1 MTDSR
6 EHGPHIWRT
15 RACMDCGK
23 RVYTAEVCR
32 DDILD
37 MMKYVE
43 ILNHIR
49 AIDNILE
56 GKNDKR
62 S

>member
-1 MTDSR
+1 
-6 EHGPHIWRT
+6 
-15 RACMDCGK
+15 MDCGK
-23 RVYTAEVCR
+23 RVYAAEVCR
-32 DDILD
+32 ADIQD

-43 ILNHIR
+43 ILGHIR

-56 GKNDKR
+56 GKNDER

>member
-1 MTDSR
+1 
-6 EHGPHIWRT
+6 
-15 RACMDCGK
+15 MDCGK

>member
-15 RACMDCGK
+15 RACQDCGK
-23 RVYTAEVCR
+23 RYFTAEVCR
-32 DDILD
+32 EDIKG

-43 ILNHIR
+43 IMRHIR
-49 AIDNILE
+49 AIDELLE
-56 GKNDKR
+56 GKNDKW

>member
-1 MTDSR
+1 
-6 EHGPHIWRT
+6 
-15 RACMDCGK
+15 MDCGK

-32 DDILD
+32 DDIRE

-49 AIDNILE
+49 AIDELLE
-56 GKNDKR
+56 GNHDKR